1 MNITKIELCNRVAQ
15 RFGDVPV
22 SELKPILEAFLD
34 EILDALSEGRKI
46 EFRGFGTF
54 VTKVRKS
61 RVGRNPRTGESVD
74 IPEYTAPVFKFS
86 KDAQKTFETKQS
98 IVEKRHKTAFKSRKV
113 QAHKKNGKDMGFTAE
128 DIQETQDQLRE
139 PKENKN
145 IDTESSAENFSP
157 A

>member
-61 RVGRNPRTGESVD
+61 RTGRNPRTGESVD

-86 KDAQKTFETKQS
+86 KDAQKTFD
-98 IVEKRHKTAFKSRKV
+98 VKTSKIEERRKAAFRERKSEAHKSRPDPEENTTVSK
-113 QAHKKNGKDMGFTAE
+113 
-128 DIQETQDQLRE
+128 
-139 PKENKN
+139 PKTRNV
-145 IDTESSAENFSP
+145 DTESSAENFSP